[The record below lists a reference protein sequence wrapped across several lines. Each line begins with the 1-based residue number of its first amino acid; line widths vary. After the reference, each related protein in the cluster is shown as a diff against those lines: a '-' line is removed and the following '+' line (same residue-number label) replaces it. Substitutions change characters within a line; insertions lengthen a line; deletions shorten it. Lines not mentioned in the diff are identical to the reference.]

1 MTTTA
6 GIWPT
11 GVARTEERLADSA
24 RLDEMTSLE
33 VLTLLNSQDATVPTA
48 VARQLPVVARLVD
61 AADAALSAGGAI
73 HYFGAGTS
81 GRLAVLDAVELLP
94 TFNLE
99 PGTVIPHIAGGDTAL
114 VRAVENS
121 EDSEDEGAAAAAGLG
136 PHDVAIGLTASGRT
150 PYVGA
155 ALRAARR
162 AGAVTALI
170 TNNAGAV
177 LSTDVDLAIEVDTGP
192 EALTG
197 STRLKAGTAQ
207 KLVLNGF
214 STALMVRRG
223 RVWSNLMVSLVA
235 TNAKLRDRTV
245 RILAEATGWDPD
257 LANQALVRADGDLK
271 TALVASLCDVDVDVA
286 RHALTESSGSV
297 RAAVRALTP

>member
-24 RLDEMTSLE
+24 GLDEMTSLE
-33 VLTLLNSQDATVPTA
+33 VLILLNRQDATVPAA
-48 VARQLPVVARLVD
+48 VARQLPTVARLVD
-61 AADAALSAGGAI
+61 AADAALAAGGAI

-94 TFNLE
+94 TFNLGA
-99 PGTVIPHIAGGDTAL
+99 GTVIPHIAGGDTAL

-170 TNNAGAV
+170 TNNPGAA
-177 LSTDVDLAIEVDTGP
+177 LSADVDLAIEVDTGP

-245 RILAEATGWDPD
+245 RILAEATGRNLD
-257 LANQALVRADGDLK
+257 LSHEALVRADGDLK
-271 TALVASLCDVDVDVA
+271 KALVATLCDVDVDVA
-286 RHALTESSGSV
+286 HRALTESSGSV
-297 RAAVRALTP
+297 REAIRALTP